1 MAKYLIAH
9 VRQGGQNMIIFP
21 LDASFGGQSN
31 HAQEALMRTFH
42 LAAAGAGLAGHV
54 VVIWRSEDR
63 TYFRAPY
70 AWHSFFT
77 SPDAYTFV
85 MGNLNKELTI

>member
-21 LDASFGGQSN
+21 LNASFGSQSN
-31 HAQEALMRTFH
+31 HTQEEIIRTFQ
-42 LAAAGAGLAGHV
+42 LAASGASLAGHV
-54 VVIWRSEDR
+54 VVIWRSGNQ

-77 SPDAYTFV
+77 SPDAYAFV